1 MSAALVF
8 GLVAQGIDVSTTAS
22 QGMRHRSD
30 NDQLALAAS
39 QDRAI
44 FSFNVAD
51 FQRLH
56 SLHMHTGRHHAG
68 VILVRQGR
76 YDVGEV
82 IHRLARLS
90 AAFEPDQAMDRLE
103 FLNDWG

>member
-1 MSAALVF
+1 VLPSFLVLSPSESSF
-8 GLVAQGIDVSTTAS
+8 PPRPARACGIV
-22 QGMRHRSD
+22 QII
-30 NDQLALAAS
+30 QLALAAS

-56 SLHMHTGRHHAG
+56 SLYMHTGRHHAG
-68 VILVRQGR
+68 AILVRQGK

-82 IHRLARLS
+82 IRRLSRLS